1 VVPVPVLVPVLVQVQ
16 VQVPVVV
23 VRRRIAYGLLRP
35 PMGCK
40 TAPNAHDP

>member
-1 VVPVPVLVPVLVQVQ
+1 MVLVPVLVQVQ
-16 VQVPVVV
+16 VQVPVLVVV